1 VGILPYGLLKRIEL
15 GRALCMQPRLLLLDV
30 PAAGLNQEETED
42 MARYVLDLKEELGLS
57 VVLIEH
63 DLRFV
68 MDLAD
73 QIAVLDFGRLIA
85 NGPPDQVRQDP
96 KVLAA
101 YVGTVA

>member
-1 VGILPYGLLKRIEL
+1 
-15 GRALCMQPRLLLLDV
+15 
-30 PAAGLNQEETED
+30 